1 MNSNVAFFIRHFTER
16 GTEVSTY
23 QYALYNQEILKNKSI
38 IVAFNRINV
47 KEGKSFDNSSKTL
60 FTDKF
65 KVLEIQDISEM
76 KEIILNEKI
85 SHVYIQS
92 HGCHKDYYQLNS
104 RYIWGNCITT
114 YHYVFGPMLRQG
126 SKVRCVIG
134 EHLNQRF
141 KKKIKVLPYIVEK
154 LENHGDFRKELNI
167 PKDGIVFGR
176 HGGLST
182 FDIKFV
188 HDSIKKILKKKN
200 NIYFIFLNTEK
211 FYSHKN
217 IIYLPKTFDRKVKS
231 KFINS
236 CDAMIHARRD
246 GETFGLAVAEFSSL
260 NKPIITFSESID
272 KEHLN
277 ILGNKAIKYSNENE
291 LIDIF
296 LNFENTYNLNKN
308 WNCYEKFQPQK
319 VIKEFEKICL
329 KPKKKNLQESIVEII
344 YDLPWEIYIPVKS
357 LFQLIFFSIIKLL
370 PNPIKLSIKFLIKK
384 IYP

>member
-38 IVAFNRINV
+38 IVAFNKINV
-47 KEGKSFDNSSKTL
+47 KEGISFDNSSKTL

-65 KVLEIQDISEM
+65 KVIEIQDISEM
-76 KEIILNEKI
+76 KEIILKEKI

-104 RYIWGNCITT
+104 RHIWGNCITT

-141 KKKIKVLPYIVEK
+141 NKKIKVLPYIVEK
-154 LENHGDFRKELNI
+154 LENHGDIRKELNI

-176 HGGLST
+176 HGGVST

-188 HDSIKKILKKKN
+188 HDSIKKVLKKKS

-260 NKPIITFSESID
+260 NKPIITFAKSID

-291 LIDIF
+291 LKDIF
-296 LNFENTYNLNKN
+296 LNFENKYNLNKN
-308 WNCYEKFQPQK
+308 WNCYKRFQPQK

-329 KPKKKNLQESIVEII
+329 KPKKKNLQESFIEII
-344 YDLPWEIYIPVKS
+344 YDLPWEIYIPIKS
-357 LFQLIFFSIIKLL
+357 LYQLIFFSIIKSL
-370 PNPIKLSIKFLIKK
+370 PNPIKLIIKFLIKK